1 MRIAY
6 VLGTSGG
13 GTGAHVAMLAAGCAS
28 RGMTVRV
35 FGPAGTGR
43 RFFPGDGGY
52 VAPGRSYPVSRSG
65 GLVPGGGDLARR
77 SFVPVEIADRPRPVG
92 DLAAVLRLRGLLR
105 RWSPEVVHAHGL
117 RAGALAA
124 LALAAPVLARARPGR
139 SALVVTVHN
148 APPTGGMSGAIYG
161 MLEWIVCRRADAVTW
176 VSGDLAARLLRRGG
190 RDGGRALVPVPSA
203 AMPSPGEIAK
213 ARNDLGAGDRPVVLA
228 VGRLAPQKGFRVLL
242 TAASRWQ
249 DRVPKPVVAI
259 AGEGPLAAELAEQ
272 ARSAGVA
279 VRFVGQRTDVPALL
293 AAADVIAVP
302 SVWEGQPL
310 LVQEALRAGKPL
322 VAARAGGIPELT
334 GEDGA
339 ILVPP
344 QDPAALA
351 AAVLSVL
358 DDPGMGEK
366 LCAAAR
372 QRAAA
377 LPSVSDA
384 INAVEGL
391 YLRLAG
397 RVG

>member
-6 VLGTSGG
+6 VLSTSGG
-13 GTGAHVAMLAAGCAS
+13 GTGAHVATLAAGCVS

-43 RFFPGDGGY
+43 RFFPEYGGGVAGARGDL
-52 VAPGRSYPVSRSG
+52 VSESG
-65 GLVPGGGDLARR
+65 ELVPGGDLGRQ

-105 RWSPEVVHAHGL
+105 RWSPDVVHAHGL

-124 LALAAPVLARARPGR
+124 LALAVPSLARARPRRG
-139 SALVVTVHN
+139 ALIVTVHN
-148 APPTGGMSGAIYG
+148 APLTGGMSGAIYRA
-161 MLEWIVCRRADAVTW
+161 LEWIVCRRADAVTW

-190 RDGGRALVPVPSA
+190 RYGGRALVPAPTTA
-203 AMPSPGEIAK
+203 TPTWAEIAK
-213 ARNDLGAGDRPVVLA
+213 ARDDLGADERPVVLA

-242 TAASRWQ
+242 AAASRWQ
-249 DRVPKPVVAI
+249 DRVPKPLVVI
-259 AGEGPLAAELAEQ
+259 AGEGPLAAELVEQ

-279 VRFVGQRTDVPALL
+279 ARFLGQRADVPALL

-302 SVWEGQPL
+302 SGWEGQPL
-310 LVQEALRAGKPL
+310 LVQETLRAGRPL
-322 VAARAGGIPELT
+322 VATRVGGIPELT

-358 DDPGMGEK
+358 DDPGRGEK
-366 LCAAAR
+366 LSAAAR
-372 QRAAA
+372 QRATA

-391 YLRLAG
+391 YLRLAR
-397 RVG
+397 RVR